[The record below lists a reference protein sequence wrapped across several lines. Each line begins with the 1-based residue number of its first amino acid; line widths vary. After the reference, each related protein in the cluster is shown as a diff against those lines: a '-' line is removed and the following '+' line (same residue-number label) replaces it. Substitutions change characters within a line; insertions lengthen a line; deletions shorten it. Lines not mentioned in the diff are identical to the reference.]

1 MENEGF
7 VFNPYY
13 KCTANKM
20 INGKQCNIQWYVNDN
35 KVTYVSEDVIAVV
48 IDITKK
54 CFEELV
60 VSCGKKHTFL
70 GMEIEL
76 VKDRKMNMGM
86 KIYINEAIK
95 NLGKKLQ
102 KE

>member
-20 INGKQCNIQWYVNDN
+20 INGKQCNIQWYVDDN
-35 KVTYVSEDVIAVV
+35 KVRHVSENVITGV
-48 IDITKK
+48 IDITKIH
-54 CFEELV
+54 FGELV
-60 VSCGKKHTFL
+60 VSHGKKYTFL

-76 VKDRKMNMGM
+76 VSDGTIKIGM
-86 KIYINEAIK
+86 QSYIK
-95 NLGKKLQ
+95 
-102 KE
+102 